1 MVISV
6 VINSCY
12 HLLFFR
18 FSVINTMS
26 KNFHRIVYLL
36 ISKSAIISLV
46 LILIQQIIVASSSI
60 WLKRLSEDLYS
71 GGFLGIDIGLYMAS
85 LTIPYIPGGLS
96 LIAISFWEQDSLKKF
111 VNSFIK
117 NNNTQPILWN
127 DKNERDVKISILSN
141 EGQQTISS
149 FIQYSHGLFSRLLN
163 AFLNIIVLSYIVE
176 PNFIYGYFISILL
189 TAIIMKSFSNKQ
201 GKIALQAQNARVNL
215 GKILLSA
222 WDNVLLGNK
231 YNFQSWLSRFHV
243 EFSESKQ
250 LNIRSTIYQISI
262 SIGIALL
269 TMLPCMVIA
278 VHSLLVHATDKAYA
292 ATVIVTLPR
301 LFMILNFTY
310 DLLDSLT
317 EFPMQK
323 SKISGIIRGIQS
335 PLKNDI
341 LSRVNWSK
349 LKFILNNEKIL
360 THLDS
365 IDEIVP
371 LLKEPGRITIR
382 GENGAGKSTL
392 LLLIHQKL
400 LPRSFYL
407 PAQHH
412 LCFNSMTIDR
422 STGETLK
429 AQMQEILAQV
439 EAQWILLDEW
449 DANLDTLNQS
459 EISQMIN
466 VLAQTKIVV
475 EVRHR

>member
-1 MVISV
+1 
-6 VINSCY
+6 
-12 HLLFFR
+12 
-18 FSVINTMS
+18 MS
-26 KNFHRIVYLL
+26 KSFRKIADLL
-36 ISKSAIISLV
+36 IPKSAIISLV
-46 LILIQQIIVASSSI
+46 LIVIQQVIVASSTI

-71 GGFLGIDIGLYMAS
+71 GGFMGINIGLYMAS

-96 LIAISFWEQDSLKKF
+96 LIAITFWEQDSLKKF
-111 VNSFIK
+111 VTSFIK
-117 NNNTQPILWN
+117 NNNIQPIFWN

-149 FIQYSHGLFSRLLN
+149 FIHYSHGLFSQLLN
-163 AFLNIIVLSYIVE
+163 ASLNILVLSYIVE

-189 TAIIMKSFSNKQ
+189 AAITMKSFSNKQ
-201 GKIALQAQNARVNL
+201 GKIALEAQNARVNL

-222 WDNVLLGNK
+222 WDNVLLGNH

-250 LNIRSTIYQISI
+250 LNIRSSIYQISI

-269 TMLPCMVIA
+269 TMFPCMVIA
-278 VHSLLVHATDKAYA
+278 VHSLLAHATDKAYA
-292 ATVIVTLPR
+292 ATMIVTLPR

-317 EFPMQK
+317 ELPVQK
-323 SKISGIIRGIQS
+323 SKLSGIIRGIKS
-335 PLKNDI
+335 PIKNDI
-341 LSRVNWSK
+341 LSRINWSK
-349 LKFILNNEKIL
+349 LKIILNNKKNL

-365 IDEIVP
+365 IDQIIP

-392 LLLIHQKL
+392 LLLIHQEL
-400 LPRSFYL
+400 LPHSFYL

-412 LCFNSMTIDR
+412 LCFNSMTIGR

-439 EAQWILLDEW
+439 EAKWILLDEW

-459 EISQMIN
+459 EISQMIDA
-466 VLAQTKIVV
+466 LAQTKIVI
-475 EVRHR
+475 EVKHR